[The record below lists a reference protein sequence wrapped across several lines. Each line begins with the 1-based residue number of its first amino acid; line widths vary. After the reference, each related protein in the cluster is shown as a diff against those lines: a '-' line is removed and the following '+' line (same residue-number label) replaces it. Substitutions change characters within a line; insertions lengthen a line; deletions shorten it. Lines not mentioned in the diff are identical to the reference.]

1 MKSTV
6 NIIVFSFLSF
16 SVFCCSNGSK
26 SNNQGPIA
34 SDSIITKNTCNRI
47 LMEDVLFRCIDSYI
61 NDYPVMSPTKDWM
74 YYSLLFFKENNK
86 EYFTIWF
93 FVVFPDIVISDQ
105 LDTAM
110 YNYDM
115 DIIQDRKVVIVSKKD
130 ENNNIF
136 KPTVDSRDF
145 AKHDRNNRVSP
156 SIYDGDWYFQTYE
169 VIHNGNG
176 GYTLKETDSANVF
189 FNPTLDGS
197 TKILS
202 AGRNQKVF

>member
-1 MKSTV
+1 M
-6 NIIVFSFLSF
+6 FSFLSL
-16 SVFCCSNGSK
+16 SVFCCSNRSK
-26 SNNQGPIA
+26 SNNQEYIT

-61 NDYPVMSPTKDWM
+61 NDYPVMTPAKDWM
-74 YYSLLFFKENNK
+74 YYSLLFFKEYNK

-115 DIIQDRKVVIVSKKD
+115 DIIQDRKVVFVSKKD
-130 ENNNIF
+130 ENISIF
-136 KPTVDSRDF
+136 KPTKESRDF

-156 SIYDGDWYFQTYE
+156 IIYDGDWYFQTYQI
-169 VIHNGNG
+169 IHNDNG
-176 GYTLKETDSANVF
+176 SYTLKETDSANVF
-189 FNPTLDGS
+189 FNPALDGS

-202 AGRNQKVF
+202 AGTSQKVFW